1 MSARELE
8 CLECGA
14 AVTLPE
20 DVMEREILSCGEC
33 GVEWEVV
40 KGEPWELV
48 RAPDVEEDW
57 GE

>member
-1 MSARELE
+1 MEVRRIE
-8 CLECGA
+8 CPECAA
-14 AVTLPE
+14 AVALPA
-20 DVMEREILSCGEC
+20 DAMEGEILTCDEC

-48 RAPDVEEDW
+48 RAPEGDEDW